1 MRRLGRTEGS
11 RIRTV
16 TTLAGL
22 TLAGAVALSG
32 CAMADGLLES
42 TGQAAYTTE
51 AAALITLSSA
61 SIGVQLAPVCA
72 ENSSGP
78 VTCTPG
84 KTTAG
89 AAITVSGPD
98 PKTDKADLFSVSV
111 GDKVIFQGSA
121 IEVMR
126 KAGRVDK

>member
-1 MRRLGRTEGS
+1 MNGRGPHRRS
-11 RIRTV
+11 RAGTV
-16 TTLAGL
+16 TSLAGL
-22 TLAGAVALSG
+22 AVAAAVALSG

-51 AAALITLSSA
+51 AATLITLSSA
-61 SIGVQLAPVCA
+61 GIGVQLAPVCA

-98 PKTDKADLFSVSV
+98 PKANKTDQFSVSV